1 MASMVYLA
9 FSIIMFLIGYG
20 VGFLVLAQILGQT
33 WTMMD
38 ATHMPI
44 PNVDWQNTYNSTQ
57 TQIQFI
63 VPLAAG
69 AGLVVFVI
77 KVLMVSTVRGRD

>member
-1 MASMVYLA
+1 MVYLG

-20 VGFLVLAQILGQT
+20 IGFLVLAQILGQT

-38 ATHMPI
+38 STHMPI
-44 PNVDWQNTYNSTQ
+44 PNVAWQAVYDDTQ

-77 KVLMVSTVRGRD
+77 KLLMVASNRGRD